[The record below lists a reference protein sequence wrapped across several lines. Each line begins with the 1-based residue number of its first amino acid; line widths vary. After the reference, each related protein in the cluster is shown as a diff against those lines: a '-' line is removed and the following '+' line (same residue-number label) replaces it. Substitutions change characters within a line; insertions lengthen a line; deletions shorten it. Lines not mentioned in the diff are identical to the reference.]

1 MYYTKEEIEIAIDK
15 ASKAISDKSKEVT
28 KFTYGYNDCFALLVE
43 YDKALRGKE
52 NTKLNEFFKTF
63 GAYKNPKEWLSNM
76 NRVGFDNYKDLA
88 IHSGYEPARKKKPR
102 FGDIGYELLKENVG
116 MAMVAGNNFWV
127 SSCPLNN
134 GIQTSRRIVFYE
146 RRLLFLGTPLRS

>member
-1 MYYTKEEIEIAIDK
+1 MYYTVEEMKVAIDK
-15 ASKAISDKSKEVT
+15 ASEAIDSKSKEVK
-28 KFTYGYNDCFALLVE
+28 KFTYGYNDCFSLLVE

-63 GAYKNPKEWLSNM
+63 GAYKNPREWLSNM
-76 NRVGFDNYKDLA
+76 KRVGFDNYKDLA
-88 IHSGYEPARKKKPR
+88 IHSGYEPARQKKPK

-116 MAMVAGNNFWV
+116 MAMVAGDTHWV
-127 SSCPLNN
+127 STCPLNN
-134 GIQTSRRIVFYE
+134 GIHTSRRLVFYE

>member
-63 GAYKNPKEWLSNM
+63 GAYKMKPK
-76 NRVGFDNYKDLA
+76 NYFQQ
-88 IHSGYEPARKKKPR
+88 P
-102 FGDIGYELLKENVG
+102 
-116 MAMVAGNNFWV
+116 
-127 SSCPLNN
+127 
-134 GIQTSRRIVFYE
+134 
-146 RRLLFLGTPLRS
+146 